1 MRRLTT
7 ALIFGAA
14 ILSTGGYARA
24 ATPGAVCRSVC
35 APRIAEQCAGL
46 AKRALK
52 RCRKP
57 LIGACKQTTPAIAC
71 ATSAELLRE
80 LADRLVVVPDED
92 EKTSRDITLC
102 ATGDFKLR
110 ELLPDGSQAPD
121 VAGKWTVRILDGR
134 LVLDLDGDGSTSAQ
148 LPVERAESGDLVV
161 DGLPAFISGDGG
173 ACAPVVAGEDP
184 AQRLIEIARKLA
196 DRTISTVVVDG
207 SRTTKRE
214 LTLCSGGTFTETDE
228 IDDAGVPDSF
238 SASGTW
244 TLRAD
249 GRDVTIEL
257 ADASGSPRSVGVG
270 TSRAGEI
277 ALDDVETVVRDG
289 RGVCEPAPV
298 APSPPSLE
306 EQFTAALR
314 DTAFVFTEPSG
325 LPNLP
330 TRVKIGLCGTGRQ
343 VVLTTQVRNGSWAV
357 QLDAAGAPVLE
368 LSDDAGTVFRTAALS
383 FDAGGNV
390 LLDGQHAPVD
400 EPSLVERACQS

>member
-7 ALIFGAA
+7 ALIFGAVV
-14 ILSTGGYARA
+14 LSTSGHVRA
-24 ATPGAVCRSVC
+24 ATPGAVCRSAC
-35 APRIAEQCAGL
+35 TPRVAEQCAGL

-57 LIGACKQTTPAIAC
+57 LLRACKQTTPEVAC
-71 ATSAELLRE
+71 VTSAELLRE
-80 LADRLVVVPDED
+80 LADRLVVVPNEA
-92 EKTSRDITLC
+92 EGTSREITLC
-102 ATGDFKLR
+102 GAGDFTLR
-110 ELLPDGSQAPD
+110 ELLEDGSDAPA
-121 VAGKWTVRILDGR
+121 VTGQWTVRIADGR

-148 LPVERAESGDLVV
+148 LPLERAASGDLVV
-161 DGLPAFISGDGG
+161 DALPAQVRGDGG
-173 ACAPVVAGEDP
+173 ACAPVVAGDDP
-184 AQRLIEIARKLA
+184 AQQLIEIARELA
-196 DRTISTVVVDG
+196 DRTLSTVVVDG

-214 LTLCSGGTFTETDE
+214 LTLCSGGTFTEIDE
-228 IDDAGVPDSF
+228 IDDAGTPDSF

-249 GRDVTIEL
+249 GRDITIEL
-257 ADASGSPRSVGVG
+257 ADDSGSPRSVGVG
-270 TSRAGEI
+270 TSRGGEI
-277 ALDDVETVVRDG
+277 VLDDEETVVRDA

-298 APSPPSLE
+298 APPPPSLE

-325 LPNLP
+325 ISNLL
-330 TRVKIGLCGTGRQ
+330 TRVKIGLCGSGRQ

-357 QLDAAGAPVLE
+357 HLDAAGAPVLE
-368 LSDDAGTVFRTAALS
+368 LSDDAGTVFRTAELS
-383 FDAGGNV
+383 FDAEGKV

>member
-7 ALIFGAA
+7 ALIFCAA
-14 ILSTGGYARA
+14 ILSTGGYVHA

-35 APRIAEQCAGL
+35 APRIAEQCGDL

-57 LIGACKQTTPAIAC
+57 LLRACKQTTPAVAC
-71 ATSAELLRE
+71 ATTAELLRE
-80 LADRLVVVPDED
+80 LADRLVVVPNEA
-92 EKTSRDITLC
+92 EGTSRAITLC
-102 ATGDFKLR
+102 AAGDFTLR
-110 ELLPDGSQAPD
+110 ELLDDGTNAPE
-121 VAGKWTVRILDGR
+121 VSGRWTVRIADGR
-134 LVLDLDGDGSTSAQ
+134 LVLDLDGSTPAQ
-148 LPVERAESGDLVV
+148 LPLERAAIGELVV
-161 DGLPAFISGDGG
+161 DGLPAQVGGDGG
-173 ACAPVVAGEDP
+173 ACAPVVAGDDP

-196 DRTISTVVVDG
+196 DRTLSTVAVDG
-207 SRTTKRE
+207 NRTTKRE
-214 LTLCSGGTFTETDE
+214 LTLCSGGTFTEAVE
-228 IDDAGVPDSF
+228 VDDAGTPDSF
-238 SASGTW
+238 GASGTW

-257 ADASGSPRSVGVG
+257 DDDSGSPRSIGVG

-277 ALDDVETVVRDG
+277 ALDDEETVVRDA

-298 APSPPSLE
+298 APPPPSLE

-325 LPNLP
+325 IPNLP
-330 TRVKIGLCGTGRQ
+330 TRVKIGLCGSGRQ

-368 LSDDAGTVFRTAALS
+368 LSDDAGTAFRTAALS
-383 FDAGGNV
+383 FDAEGKV